1 MQRDRR
7 GTVLLCDAV
16 TGVAVRR
23 LVVAEAAS
31 DHPPLVEVGGA
42 ALARVAAHAVL
53 PAARLQD
60 GLPRDGL
67 PVLHIHKQPDKGNR
81 PQHSSQDTEVFAA
94 SFLCEA
100 PELLNT

>member
-16 TGVAVRR
+16 AGVAVRR

-53 PAARLQD
+53 SAA
-60 GLPRDGL
+60 
-67 PVLHIHKQPDKGNR
+67 
-81 PQHSSQDTEVFAA
+81 
-94 SFLCEA
+94 
-100 PELLNT
+100 

>member
-1 MQRDRR
+1 MSFSVFCFFYNLKSAAGVQRDRR

-16 TGVAVRR
+16 AGVAVRR

-53 PAARLQD
+53 SAA
-60 GLPRDGL
+60 
-67 PVLHIHKQPDKGNR
+67 
-81 PQHSSQDTEVFAA
+81 
-94 SFLCEA
+94 
-100 PELLNT
+100 